1 MKINILAPVLTT
13 ESSNQ
18 FYLNGRVFEMTGD
31 QITEL
36 EKIESSEFAK
46 AISAFESFEF
56 TNENVRWYLGT
67 SRFNYNLAENQF
79 TWGNTQILDESFSK
93 HIFAAGGIRYEN
105 LAQAELFE
113 SIPSML
119 ENFTIL
125 DFAASFEGNDVL
137 VDLMKNEGKVFV
149 ARYNKA
155 NKISKFFE
163 AKNANEALEYVKE
176 QTGEDATSFLS
187 EMLEGAEAE
196 IAKVNEQVAE
206 MQDIISF
213 LKDQR
218 EVISAHDKTIAEIK
232 AADDLINSEI
242 KVWES
247 KIAELKA

>member
-1 MKINILAPVLTT
+1 MKINILAPVSVT
-13 ESSNQ
+13 ESSSQ
-18 FYLNGRVFEMTGD
+18 FYLNGRVFEMTGN

-36 EKIESSEFAK
+36 EKIESAEFAK

-67 SRFNYNLAENQF
+67 SRFNYNLAENKF
-79 TWGNTQILDESFSK
+79 TWGNTEILDESFSK

-105 LAQAELFE
+105 LAHAELFE

-125 DFAASFEGNDVL
+125 DFAASFEGNNVT
-137 VDLMKNEGKVFV
+137 VDLMKVEEKVFV

-155 NKISKFFE
+155 NSIAKFFE
-163 AKNANEALEYVKE
+163 AKNANAALEYVTE
-176 QTGEDATSFLS
+176 ETGEDATSFLA
-187 EMLEGAEAE
+187 ELLEGAAAE

-206 MQDIISF
+206 CQDIISF

-218 EVISAHDKTIAEIK
+218 EVIANHDKSIAEIK